1 MALVLPGQDIVDAAS
16 EGGGAFLRGHGTFVE
31 GGRLLSSL
39 VGQVERVNALVTVRP
54 LQGRYG
60 GEVGDVVVGRILDV
74 QSKRWHVDI
83 SGRQDALLLLSSVNL
98 SDGVQRRRT
107 EEDQLNMR
115 SFFAEDDLISA
126 EVRAVFADGSLSLH
140 ARSLKYGKLE
150 NGQVVRVP
158 ASLMRRLKQHF
169 CALPCGVDVILGLN
183 GHIWLTAAL
192 EEGAG
197 GSGGGGAGG
206 GGGGGAGE
214 AATAAAAAA
223 AAAAAEAAAAA
234 AGAAGGAAGAAGA
247 AAAAAAA
254 AADLQDAEAGLVEA
268 IERRKR
274 LAAEREVP
282 AEARLRV
289 CRARNCILAL
299 AQCGLAILPEA
310 ISLAFQA
317 SEELGLAPEQLLD
330 PAQASR
336 VCASARAA
344 ARARAAA
351 AAAAAAAASG
361 SS

>member
-1 MALVLPGQDIVDAAS
+1 MALVLPGQEIVDDPS
-16 EGGGAFLRGHGTFVE
+16 ETGGGGFLRGHGTFVE
-31 GGRLLSSL
+31 GGRLVSSL
-39 VGQVERVNALVTVRP
+39 VGLVERVNCLVTVRA

-83 SGRQDALLLLSSVNL
+83 SGRHDAVLLLSSVNL

-169 CALPCGVDVILGLN
+169 CTLPCGVDVILGLN
-183 GHIWLTAAL
+183 GHIWLTATM
-192 EEGAG
+192 EEAEVQAAEAGAGAAAG
-197 GSGGGGAGG
+197 GSSGSSSSSSSSSGG
-206 GGGGGAGE
+206 
-214 AATAAAAAA
+214 
-223 AAAAAEAAAAA
+223 
-234 AGAAGGAAGAAGA
+234 GGAAGAA
-247 AAAAAAA
+247 
-254 AADLQDAEAGLVEA
+254 DLLDAEAGLVEA

-274 LAAEREVP
+274 LAAEREIP

-289 CRARNCILAL
+289 CRARNSILAL

-310 ISLAFQA
+310 ISLVYQA
-317 SEELGLAPEQLLD
+317 SEELGLAPEQVLD
-330 PAQASR
+330 PALASR
-336 VCASARAA
+336 VCAGAQEA

-351 AAAAAAAASG
+351 AAG
-361 SS
+361 L

>member
-1 MALVLPGQDIVDAAS
+1 MTSTLVLPGQEILDDPS
-16 EGGGAFLRGHGTFVE
+16 ESGGGGFLRGHGTFVE
-31 GGRLLSSL
+31 SGRLLSSL
-39 VGQVERVNALVTVRP
+39 VGLVERVNCLVTVRP

-83 SGRQDALLLLSSVNL
+83 SGRHDAVLLLSSVNL

-169 CALPCGVDVILGLN
+169 CTLPCGVDVILGLN
-183 GHIWLTAAL
+183 GHIWLTATM
-192 EEGAG
+192 EEAEVQAAEAGAGAAAG
-197 GSGGGGAGG
+197 GSSGSSSSSSSSSGG
-206 GGGGGAGE
+206 
-214 AATAAAAAA
+214 
-223 AAAAAEAAAAA
+223 
-234 AGAAGGAAGAAGA
+234 GGAAGAA
-247 AAAAAAA
+247 
-254 AADLQDAEAGLVEA
+254 DLLDAEAGLVEA

-274 LAAEREVP
+274 LAAEREIP

-289 CRARNCILAL
+289 CRARNSILAL

-310 ISLAFQA
+310 ISLVYQA

-330 PAQASR
+330 PEAATA
-336 VCASARAA
+336 VCAGAREA
-344 ARARAAA
+344 ARARVV
-351 AAAAAAAASG
+351 G
-361 SS
+361 S

>member
-1 MALVLPGQDIVDAAS
+1 MALVLPGQEIVDDPS
-16 EGGGAFLRGHGTFVE
+16 ETGSGGFLRGHGTFVE
-31 GGRLLSSL
+31 GGRLVSSL
-39 VGQVERVNALVTVRP
+39 VGLVERVNCLVTVRA

-83 SGRQDALLLLSSVNL
+83 SGRHDAVLLLSSVNL

-192 EEGAG
+192 EDGLG
-197 GSGGGGAGG
+197 GSGVGG
-206 GGGGGAGE
+206 GGGGGGGGGDE
-214 AATAAAAAA
+214 AAAAAVVAAAAAA
-223 AAAAAEAAAAA
+223 AA
-234 AGAAGGAAGAAGA
+234 GGGAA
-247 AAAAAAA
+247 
-254 AADLQDAEAGLVEA
+254 ADAQDAEAGLVEA

-274 LAAEREVP
+274 LAAERDVP

-299 AQCGLAILPEA
+299 AQCGLAMLPEA
-310 ISLAFQA
+310 IVLAFQA
-317 SEELGLAPEQLLD
+317 SEALGLAPEQVLD
-330 PAQASR
+330 PALASR
-336 VCASARAA
+336 VCAGAQEA

-351 AAAAAAAASG
+351 AAG
-361 SS
+361 L